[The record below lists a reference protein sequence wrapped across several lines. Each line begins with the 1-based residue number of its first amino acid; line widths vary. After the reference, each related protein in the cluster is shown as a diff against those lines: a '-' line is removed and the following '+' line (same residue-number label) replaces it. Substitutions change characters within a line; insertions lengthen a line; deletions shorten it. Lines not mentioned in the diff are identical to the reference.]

1 MNRQFEYT
9 SAMQDLH
16 FTPQQKV
23 EIAARAAEAAQGRP
37 TARAARAAAG
47 TAAAMAE
54 HRLDPVQAESITGL
68 SDKVDKAT
76 GIGQMAA

>member
-23 EIAARAAEAAQGRP
+23 EIAARAAEA
-37 TARAARAAAG
+37 
-47 TAAAMAE
+47 
-54 HRLDPVQAESITGL
+54 VS
-68 SDKVDKAT
+68 
-76 GIGQMAA
+76 